1 MEKAMTSTL
10 NANNNA
16 EQSVDLVIV
25 TEIYEAPQ
33 NSLLQVVV
41 QVVAFAQK

>member
-1 MEKAMTSTL
+1 MDSTHPASASHL
-10 NANNNA
+10 M
-16 EQSVDLVIV
+16 IV

-41 QVVAFAQK
+41 QVVALAQK